1 MKINR
6 TNYED
11 FLIQKLEGLLSTE
24 QNAELDLFLH
34 NNADIKS
41 EWEAFEQTVMV
52 PDETIVYEHKE
63 LLKKK
68 VGGVI
73 PIYSTMLFV
82 TSIAASLLLVFFVS
96 QKYLIHQPTEKP
108 IDVAVNNSAQ
118 NKSTGISVPV
128 VQPSNNNTIV
138 ADNFTN
144 KTQPTSSNQSSIKNY
159 QIINVNQ
166 TGTTNSKSET
176 IAAISYMKTLSPTAM
191 KIYPRISYA
200 SFIWTK
206 GLKIPNVP
214 AHNVSE
220 AGAWLQVA
228 SILGTEIIRLS
239 GRGDWVNTAP
249 IELQIK
255 NKPVELNIHNSYLHL
270 HKILSFKNKNS
281 NNK

>member
-34 NNADIKS
+34 SNADVKS
-41 EWEAFEQTVMV
+41 DWEAFEQSVLV

-73 PIYSTMLFV
+73 PMYRTMLYV
-82 TSIAASLLLVFFVS
+82 ASIAASLLLVFFVS
-96 QKYLIHQPTEKP
+96 QQYLINQPTEKP
-108 IDVAVNNSAQ
+108 VVVAENNSVQNNSAE
-118 NKSTGISVPV
+118 NPASVI
-128 VQPSNNNTIV
+128 QPSNNNANV
-138 ADNFTN
+138 ADNYPYN
-144 KTQPTSSNQSSIKNY
+144 SQSTFSKQVSTKNY
-159 QIINVNQ
+159 QAINVNQ
-166 TGTTNSKSET
+166 PGTTNPKSET
-176 IAAISYMKTLSPTAM
+176 IAYMKSLAPIAM
-191 KIYPRISYA
+191 KTYPRVSYA

-206 GLKIPNVP
+206 GLKTPRVP
-214 AHNVSE
+214 SRNVSE

-228 SILGTEIIRLS
+228 SILGSEVMRLT
-239 GRGDWVNTAP
+239 GRGEWVNKAP
-249 IELQIK
+249 VELQIK
-255 NKPVELNIHNSYLHL
+255 KPIELNIHNSYISF